1 MASEREIKN
10 ALGAVGELNAT
21 IERYSESLGEMS
33 SSAVSAFTE
42 MEASFSRVSL
52 SLNSV
57 PYAFELE
64 VENVKDLFAE
74 IPVALQSHRT
84 ETQARFSELEQDII
98 DYYNRVRG
106 IQASYTADSVAYDKL
121 MFDAKADYA
130 AKSFGSMS
138 NFFENLYVM
147 TGSKNEELFN
157 IMKTFAVAE
166 ATIQGYR
173 AAVGA
178 YAFGAEIGGPVLGA
192 AFAASAI
199 AATGA
204 QIANILATEPG
215 STTSISS
222 SGEAVTS
229 TYEGGSTE
237 AYPTTETTPTQNI
250 TIQIYNPLSSQNWA
264 DIVENDIIPALN
276 DASDRNINITIGTA

>member
-1 MASEREIKN
+1 MQTGLIISAIDELSAMLQKYVIGPDTTEAKSSTMPLN
-10 ALGAVGELNAT
+10 FSLTLG
-21 IERYSESLGEMS
+21 S
-33 SSAVSAFTE
+33 SFL
-42 MEASFSRVSL
+42 R
-52 SLNSV
+52 
-57 PYAFELE
+57 PE
-64 VENVKDLFAE
+64 VENIKTTLSE
-74 IPVALQSHRT
+74 IPAAMQEHQLST
-84 ETQARFSELEQDII
+84 GARFNDLEQSYL
-98 DYYNRVRG
+98 DYYSRVKE
-106 IQASYTADSVAYDKL
+106 IQSTYTADSIASDKL
-121 MFDAKADYA
+121 LFDAKADYA

-147 TGSKNEELFN
+147 TGSSNEELFN

-178 YAFGAEIGGPVLGA
+178 YAFGTEIGGPVLGA
-192 AFAASAI
+192 AFAASAL

-204 QIANILATEPG
+204 QIANIIATEPG

-222 SGEAVTS
+222 TGEAVT
-229 TYEGGSTE
+229 TDYEGGSTE
-237 AYPTTETTPTQNI
+237 AYTTTEATPSQNI

-264 DIVENDIIPALN
+264 QIVEDDIIPALN